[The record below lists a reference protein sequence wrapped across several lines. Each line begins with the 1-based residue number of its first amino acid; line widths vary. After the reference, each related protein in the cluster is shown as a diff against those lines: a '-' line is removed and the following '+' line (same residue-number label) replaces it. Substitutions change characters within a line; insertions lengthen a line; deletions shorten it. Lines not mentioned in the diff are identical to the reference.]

1 MHDPL
6 FVRRFERLG
15 DLSGHME
22 GIVGRHRSA
31 GDAIRER
38 GSLDELHHER
48 RRAAAVLDTV
58 DGGDVGMIRER
69 SCLTGKARQAFAV
82 GRKRLGEDLDRDV
95 APEIGIGRA

>member
-22 GIVGRHRSA
+22 CLVVRHRSA

-38 GSLDELHHER
+38 GSLVELHHER
-48 RRAAAVLDTV
+48 RRAAA
-58 DGGDVGMIRER
+58 RER